1 MRRFHKHIAAT
12 AGLVAALGGFGVGA
26 YALAQG
32 GASFDPSNFMAA
44 YNQGGQDR
52 TKGYQANPTDSDA
65 QANRQDN
72 GDESRGTN
80 TDNQAEQQTP
90 TASEVPVTGP
100 SGTTAVRMT
109 GDGTGTAAVAGSG
122 NGSGSGAGSGN
133 TISGPVIPGA
143 GDNAGGNGSSG
154 SGSTGGN
161 GGTGGNAGGDTSS
174 TEQSY
179 KVLPTDPT
187 PSKSYGFM
195 WDGTIDD
202 GNESISGL
210 AHGDVDVTIA
220 GRTEDSG
227 YGDNDLYIGQKL
239 DAWTVFCALDAM
251 YIDPVSRQSYGWVC
265 KREDFDSYDYF
276 KVTEYPS
283 VVPSETFT
291 LKGLYRIN
299 ASDIWHEW
307 SVDYVPAKTATFVVS
322 NESDADGSR
331 KYVFKSYDNPVN
343 VNQRLENLL
352 NALGY
357 YDFYTRELTHY
368 VVGWQEGGREVSAL
382 YTPTPGRHVIEPT
395 KVEKIPDGVKIEL
408 ISDYVGGDWRT
419 YTYQALTA
427 VDDDAS
433 LYKTSKDGKRT
444 LVVPEGIDMLSV
456 GKRTEV
462 DYLELPSTMLSVNA
476 SGEGL
481 RVKSGFRVN
490 AGNEVYSVTSDGVL
504 CNKEGTE
511 YYGIPTTKKQLEV
524 PAEVTKVDI
533 PEGSALKSLV
543 LKTNDDNALP
553 EINGLSNTSG
563 CNVVVDDA
571 VANDFI
577 SEHLGDFGSGSGN
590 TISLASN
597 PEVQMTVDDGV
608 VSSGSAVVS
617 VADTGSSWGV
627 VGDLSDKGGATL
639 KAGCLAGNPTVN
651 TLVLSGAGS
660 YALEDGSLAD
670 SNVITVVCTTE
681 DQRDYVES
689 RLAAAGAP
697 DASVVMMRRTDDGF
711 YYYTEPVDNAYRS
724 VEGASDEIVTLF
736 RAPRNIR
743 TFDGSFEADDGSV
756 IVPEM
761 IAAHAFKGC
770 DRLEWVQTAEET
782 WYIGAEAFKGC
793 DAIEGTL
800 LGCRDTI
807 NVEPGAFDKCSS
819 MRFLASRSMDG
830 EFADAT
836 VPNVNCLMYAPTGA
850 EGYYENFTAFTP
862 ESKVADYSV
871 MEQKNGSLVLCGNG
885 EDGDAWLVLATGNK
899 LSGEIELPAGTIE
912 IFRDAFSQVKGNFTV
927 NWHDLTVLQ
936 YVDQCAFQGSGIAGD
951 LYLGDSYI
959 TCIWLADSA
968 FADCP
973 NIESVESATWYL
985 NMGYGTFQ
993 DCTSLESVKIAAG
1006 DDWGQY
1012 SCYMPG
1018 AAFYGCSA
1026 LKTIEFTSWNPIAL
1040 SLYSYGSVYAFD
1052 GSVSPDDDAERIR
1065 IKVPEGAEE
1074 TYLKKWCYYF
1084 AGYADYDSLY
1094 DGVRDDLMRETLKTP
1109 TESQIKKEMTVR
1121 LLASENM
1128 MRKMLGMPQV
1138 TECTVF
1144 SYAESNGCIFETRD
1158 GVTSLASVD
1167 SDATEIDISASAPE
1181 DAKGIV
1187 IPAGVFSDCPKLKR
1201 IVLGEKVAEIQS
1213 GAFEGCDG
1221 ATVVLPAASD
1231 IFDDVLVELTDGDE
1245 MTPFTFGADIKLEV
1259 PDGSAEKYLEVWPQQ
1274 MVGCD
1279 RWTIYSYIGNV
1290 YWTLSENHPIEEIT
1304 VDMLNYAVNTP
1315 FVENENLLRQMMG
1328 MPQVD
1333 NYTDACSYYDA
1344 SWYLSDWGDTGDGGD
1359 DIIEIP
1365 DDGEGSD
1372 LLPDGNGP
1380 GDGAEPGDDEMAPND
1395 DLNAEGDQTPTGAPA
1410 A

>member
-44 YNQGGQDR
+44 YNQGEQDR

-80 TDNQAEQQTP
+80 TDNRAEQQTP

-109 GDGTGTAAVAGSG
+109 GDGTGTATVAGSG
-122 NGSGSGAGSGN
+122 NGGGSGTGSGN
-133 TISGPVIPGA
+133 AISGPVIPGG
-143 GDNAGGNGSSG
+143 GDNAGGNG
-154 SGSTGGN
+154 
-161 GGTGGNAGGDTSS
+161 GGTGGGGGAGDNPGGGSTSS
-174 TEQSY
+174 TDQSY
-179 KVLPTDPT
+179 KVLPTDPA
-187 PSKSYGFM
+187 PAKKDLSGFNEP
-195 WDGTIDD
+195 IDSENSAIAD
-202 GNESISGL
+202 IQFGDVAVSISG
-210 AHGDVDVTIA
+210 
-220 GRTEDSG
+220 REDDS
-227 YGDNDLYIGQKL
+227 YSSDNDLYIGQKL
-239 DAWTVFCALDAM
+239 NDWSVFLSLDAW
-251 YIDPVSRQSYGWVC
+251 YGYGWERYQWAC
-265 KREDFDSYDYF
+265 SQEEFSSYPYF
-276 KVTEYPS
+276 RIVEYPE
-283 VVPSETFT
+283 VVPSEPFKITVA
-291 LKGLYRIN
+291 YRIN
-299 ASDIWHEW
+299 DKDEWHEQTI
-307 SVDYVPAKTATFVVS
+307 DYVPARSATFVVS
-322 NESDADGSR
+322 NECNADGSR
-331 KYVFKSYDNPVN
+331 KYTFKSYDNPVN

-368 VVGWQEGGREVSAL
+368 VVGWQEGDREVSAL
-382 YTPTPGRHVIEPT
+382 YSPTPGRHVIEPT
-395 KVEKIPDGVKIEL
+395 KVVKIPDGVKIEL
-408 ISDYVGGDWRT
+408 ISDYVGGDWGT

-433 LYKTSKDGKRT
+433 LYKTKDGKRT
-444 LVVPEGIDMLSV
+444 LIVPEGIDMLSV

-462 DYLELPSTMLSVNA
+462 DSLELPSTMLLVNA

-481 RVKSGFRVN
+481 RVKSAYHVD
-490 AGNEVYSVTSDGVL
+490 ADNEVYATTEDGVL
-504 CNKEGTE
+504 TNKEGTE
-511 YYGIPTTKKQLEV
+511 YYGIPTSKKQLEV
-524 PAEVTKVDI
+524 PAGVTKVDI
-533 PEGSALKSLV
+533 PQGTS
-543 LKTNDDNALP
+543 LKTLVIKAGTGDVLP
-553 EINGLSNTSG
+553 EINGLSNMSG
-563 CNVVVDDA
+563 CNVVVDNAA
-571 VANDFI
+571 VRAFI
-577 SEHLGDFGSGSGN
+577 AEHLEDFGSGSGN
-590 TISLASN
+590 TISLASD
-597 PEVQMTVDDGV
+597 PKVQMTIDDGV
-608 VSSGSAVVS
+608 VSSGSAVMA
-617 VADTGSSWGV
+617 VADTGSGWVV
-627 VGDLSDKGGATL
+627 VGDLSSKGGATF
-639 KAGCLAGNPTVN
+639 KAGCLADNPTVN

-660 YALEDGSLAD
+660 YTLEDGSLAG
-670 SNVITVVCTTE
+670 SSVITVVCATE
-681 DQRDYVES
+681 EQRDYVEGH
-689 RLAAAGAP
+689 LAAAGAP
-697 DASVVMMRRTDDGF
+697 DATVVTMQHTDDGF
-711 YYYTEPVDNAYRS
+711 YYYVEPADNAYRS
-724 VEGASDEIVTLF
+724 LEGAPDNIVTLF
-736 RAPRNIR
+736 KAPQNIKS
-743 TFDGSFEADDGSV
+743 FDGSFEADDGSV

-782 WYIGAEAFKGC
+782 WYIGAEAFKDC

-807 NVEPGAFDKCSS
+807 DVEPGAFDKCAS

-862 ESKVADYSV
+862 ESNVADYSV
-871 MEQKNGSLVLCGNG
+871 MEQENGSLVLCGNG
-885 EDGDAWLVLATGNK
+885 EDGNAWLVLATGNK
-899 LSGEIELPAGTIE
+899 LSGEIKLPSGTIE
-912 IFRDAFSQVKGNFTV
+912 IFRNAFAQVKGNFTI
-927 NWHDLTVLQ
+927 NWRDLTVLQ
-936 YVDQCAFQGSGIAGD
+936 YVDQWAFQGSGVAGD

-959 TCIWLADSA
+959 TCIWLSDSA
-968 FADCP
+968 FAECP
-973 NIESVESATWYL
+973 NIESVESASWYL

-993 DCTSLESVKIAAG
+993 NCTSLESVKIAAG

-1026 LKTIEFTSWNPIAL
+1026 LKTIEFTNWNPVTL
-1040 SLYSYGSVYAFD
+1040 SLYSYGSPYMFD
-1052 GSVSPDDDAERIR
+1052 GSTTPEEEAERIR

-1094 DGVRDDLMRETLKTP
+1094 DGVREDLMRETLKTP
-1109 TESQIKKEMTVR
+1109 TESQIKKEMSNR

-1144 SYAESNGCIFETRD
+1144 AYVESNGCIFETRD
-1158 GVTSLASVD
+1158 GVTSLTSVD
-1167 SDATEIDISASAPE
+1167 PDATEIDISASAPE

-1187 IPAGVFSDCPKLKR
+1187 IPAGVFSDCSKLKR
-1201 IVLGEKVAEIQS
+1201 IVLGNKVAEIQS

-1221 ATVVLPAASD
+1221 VTVVLPAASD
-1231 IFDDVLVELTDGDE
+1231 TFDDVLVELTGGDE
-1245 MTPFTFGADIKLEV
+1245 MTPFEFGADIKLEV
-1259 PDGSAEKYLEVWPQQ
+1259 PEGSEEKYLKAWPQQ
-1274 MVGCD
+1274 MVGCSS
-1279 RWTIYSYIGNV
+1279 WTIFSYVGNV

-1304 VDMLNYAVNTP
+1304 ADMLNYAVNTP

-1328 MPQVD
+1328 LPQVE

-1344 SWYLSDWGDTGDGGD
+1344 SWYLEDWGDVGDSDG
-1359 DIIEIP
+1359 DIIEAP
-1365 DDGEGSD
+1365 DGSDGDD
-1372 LLPDGNGP
+1372 LLPDANGSN
-1380 GDGAEPGDDEMAPND
+1380 DSAEPGDDEMTPNG
-1395 DLNAEGDQTPTGAPA
+1395 DLNADGDQASTGTPTA
-1410 A
+1410 